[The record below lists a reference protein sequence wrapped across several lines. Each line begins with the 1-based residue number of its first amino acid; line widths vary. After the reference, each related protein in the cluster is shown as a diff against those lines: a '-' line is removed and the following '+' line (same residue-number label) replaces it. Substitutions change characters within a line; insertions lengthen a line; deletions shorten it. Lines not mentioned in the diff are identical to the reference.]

1 MTTAIDELLLSAAE
15 VEIQAGGKPPTV
27 TIVAYTGGLMVVPG
41 WGPVVLDLAG
51 IDASAE
57 QVGILADHDATLSG
71 IVGHG
76 KAVVAGGRLLVQGS
90 ITPSTDAARQVI
102 ELAKGG
108 FRFQASVGVAPSDYE
123 RVRAGELVQVNGRAI
138 KAPAS
143 GFTLVKASVL
153 KEVSIVA
160 IGADAN
166 TSVAI
171 AANGKEKSMSNE
183 NTATLT
189 ATLTAEQVR
198 ADALAETNRI
208 NAIRTACAGRFGD
221 IEALAIAEGWDSN
234 RAELEVLRASRP
246 QTPTLN
252 TRAWPASRAVLEAA
266 VLAHMGCDHLAE
278 KHLGAQAA
286 QQARDLRATSLVD
299 LCRAALQVE
308 NREAP
313 HGREGMIRA
322 ALSTYSLPVALGNA
336 ANKVLMEAYTESPAT
351 WRAFA
356 SIKSAND
363 FKEHTGIRP
372 SDTGDLTQLPPGG
385 EIKHGGIAEA
395 TYKYAIDTFAK
406 MLSIDRR
413 DIINDDLS
421 LFDDT
426 ARSLGRSAMRS
437 LSDLIYKVLL
447 ANAGPFF
454 SAANGNFDAGAASA
468 LSSASLATG
477 IARMLAQRDLEKRD
491 LDIRP
496 RTLLVPPELQQTAK
510 ELLLSDFIQR
520 ANNDTPTGNAL
531 KNVVGLEVES
541 RLSNS
546 DRFIGTSTKA
556 WYLFAAPLDTAIIVA
571 FLQGQQTPTVEFFG
585 LDSDPNVLA
594 ASWRVYFD
602 YGAALA
608 DHRVAYKAK
617 GEA

>member
-15 VEIQAGGKPPTV
+15 VEIQASGKPPSV
-27 TIVAYTGGLMVVPG
+27 TIVAYTGGLMAVPG

-51 IDASAE
+51 IDASVE
-57 QVGILADHDATLSG
+57 QVGILADHDATLKG

-76 KAVVAGGRLLVQGS
+76 KAVVAGGRLLVQGI
-90 ITPSTDAARQVI
+90 ITPSTEAARQVV
-102 ELAKGG
+102 ELARAG
-108 FRFQASVGVAPSDYE
+108 FRFQASVGVTPSDYE
-123 RVRAGELVQVNGRAI
+123 RVRPGELVQVNGRPI

-171 AANGKEKSMSNE
+171 AAKGKEKSMSSE
-183 NTATLT
+183 NTVTV
-189 ATLTAEQVR
+189 EQVR
-198 ADALAETNRI
+198 ADALAETHRI
-208 NAIRTACAGRFGD
+208 NAIRKACGGRFGD
-221 IEALAIAEGWDSN
+221 IEAQAIAEGWDAG
-234 RAELEVLRASRP
+234 RTELAVLRASRP
-246 QTPTLN
+246 SVSVIHGRHEPA
-252 TRAWPASRAVLEAA
+252 TRTVLEAA
-266 VLAHMGCDHLAE
+266 ILAHMGCESLAK
-278 KHLGAQAA
+278 KHLGADAA
-286 QQARDLRATSLVD
+286 QRARDLRATSLVD
-299 LCRAALQVE
+299 LCRAALHIE
-308 NREAP
+308 GKDAP
-313 HGREGMIRA
+313 HGREAMIRA
-322 ALSTYSLPVALGNA
+322 ALSTYSLPAALGNA

-356 SIKSAND
+356 SVKSAND

-372 SDTGDLTQLPPGG
+372 TDTGDLTQLPPGG
-385 EIKHGGIAEA
+385 EIKHGSVAEA

-413 DIINDDLS
+413 DILNDDLS

-426 ARSLGRSAMRS
+426 ARSLGRAAMRS
-437 LSDLIYKVLL
+437 LSDLVYKVLL
-447 ANAGPFF
+447 ANANGFF
-454 SAANGNFDAGAASA
+454 SAANGNYDAGAATA

-477 IARMLAQRDLEKRD
+477 IARMLAQRDDEGRD

-520 ANNDTPTGNAL
+520 ANNDLPTGNAL
-531 KNVVGLEVES
+531 KNAVALEVEP

-546 DRFIGTSTKA
+546 ARFTGTSTKA
-556 WYLFAAPLDTAIIVA
+556 WYLFAGPMDAALIVA
-571 FLQGQQTPTVEFFG
+571 FLQGNQTPTVEFFG
-585 LDSDPNVLA
+585 FDADPNVLA

-608 DHRVAYKAK
+608 DHRAASKAK
-617 GEA
+617 GEV